1 MIIVRYARFWF
12 GLGMSFIVLA
22 LLSILIFNLN
32 LGPDFTGG
40 DVFEI
45 RFESDTS
52 TEELREIFAS
62 GDNPQPSLVSPLD
75 DTRYRLEFPPLEDDN
90 QVIQVL
96 QDTYEDDE
104 AFQIE
109 AQSRISPVI
118 GSELLN
124 RSVIALGVV
133 ILGII
138 IFITYVFKRVS
149 YPVPSIYYGFA
160 AIVALAHDIIIPV
173 GIFAFLSYLDIL
185 TIDLLF
191 IVALLSI
198 LGTSVNDT
206 IVVFDRIR
214 ENVDID
220 KKNNF
225 ETIVG
230 QSIQQ
235 TVMRSVSTSFTLLVV
250 LGAIFFLGGSSVQYF
265 ALALFIGVLF
275 GTYSS
280 LFIASPF
287 IIFIYRH
294 RKAKEEQSVSAPAE
308 S

>member
-1 MIIVRYARFWF
+1 MIIVRYARLWF
-12 GLGMSFIVLA
+12 GLGMSFMALA

-32 LGPDFTGG
+32 LAPDFTGG

-45 RFESDTS
+45 RFEQDTS
-52 TEELREIFAS
+52 SEELRELFAS
-62 GDNPQPSLVSPLD
+62 GDHPQPSLVSPLD
-75 DTRYRLEFPPLEDDN
+75 DTRYRLEFPPLDN
-90 QVIQVL
+90 AEEVTDVL
-96 QDTYEDDE
+96 QDTYEEEDS
-104 AFQIE
+104 FQVE
-109 AQSRISPVI
+109 AQRRISPVI

-133 ILGII
+133 IVGII
-138 IFITYVFKRVS
+138 VFITYVFRRVS
-149 YPVPSIYYGFA
+149 YPVPSIYYGLA
-160 AIVALAHDIIIPV
+160 AIIALAHDILIPV
-173 GIFAFLSYLDIL
+173 GIFALLSSMGLL

-214 ENVDID
+214 ENVDLD
-220 KKNNF
+220 EKNDF

-230 QSIQQ
+230 NSIQQ
-235 TVMRSVSTSFTLLVV
+235 TVMRSISTSFTLLVV
-250 LGAIFFLGGSSVQYF
+250 LGAIFAFGGASVQYF

-287 IIFIYRH
+287 ILFIYRN
-294 RKAKEEQSVSAPAE
+294 RKGKEDQTVSAPAE